1 MSKLPFDDEPMAP
14 GAPPSAAEG
23 PSGETSPKLAPATA
37 ASKRGPEVPA
47 VPNTPPKARY
57 EFSPKL
63 TAGTAPPASMPPVS
77 TAPTRQVLTV
87 SELSAT
93 IRDTLESRFQAVW
106 VEGEI
111 SNARLWNTGHL
122 YFTLKDSA
130 SQVKAVIFRGSLRYL
145 KFKPEDGL
153 RVVARGKISVYDV
166 KGEYQLICEH
176 LEPQGFGP
184 LQVAFEQLK
193 KKLAADGLFEAARKR
208 PLPALPRR
216 IGLVTSID
224 GAALRDMVRVLR
236 RRYPNAHLI
245 IAPTRVQGEGAAGE
259 IARAL
264 KLVARV
270 PHVDVIIV
278 GRGGGSL
285 EDLWAFNEE
294 VVARAIAASP
304 VPVISGVGHE
314 TDTTIADFVA
324 DLRAATPSAAAEM
337 VVGRKDQFFAHIDRI
352 CERLDAAMGHRLRR
366 LESRL
371 HLLEA
376 RPGYAGYPGRLAFR
390 GRHVSELTSAL
401 RHGAGQAVARRSR
414 RHELLRR
421 SLDQF
426 DPRHRLG
433 AIRTRLVSREAQLTA
448 AARRR
453 VTHAQGRLGGLA
465 ARLEGLSPL
474 AVLGRGYAVTW
485 DAARTRIIRDAA
497 TLRAGDA
504 IRVTLERGSLDATI
518 TRTHGPND

>member
-1 MSKLPFDDEPMAP
+1 MSKLPFDDDPPAP
-14 GAPPSAAEG
+14 AAPTAPAATAVPTVRTVPQVSASAAKG
-23 PSGETSPKLAPATA
+23 RFGETSPKAAPA
-37 ASKRGPEVPA
+37 ASAGEGGPV
-47 VPNTPPKARY
+47 
-57 EFSPKL
+57 
-63 TAGTAPPASMPPVS
+63 
-77 TAPTRQVLTV
+77 RQVLTV

-93 IRDTLESRFQAVW
+93 IRDALETRFQQVW

-130 SQVKAVIFRGSLRYL
+130 SQIKCVIFRGSLRYL

-153 RVVARGKISVYDV
+153 RVVARGKVSVYDV
-166 KGEYQLICEH
+166 KGEYQLVCEH
-176 LEPQGFGP
+176 LEPQGYGP

-193 KKLAADGLFEAARKR
+193 KKLAAEGLFETARKR

-236 RRYPNAHLI
+236 RRYPNAHLVI
-245 IAPTRVQGEGAAGE
+245 SPTRVQGEGAAAE
-259 IARAL
+259 VARAL

-278 GRGGGSL
+278 ARGGGSL

-294 VVARAIAASP
+294 VVARAIAAAP

-314 TDTTIADFVA
+314 TDVTIADFVA

-352 CERLDAAMGHRLRR
+352 GERLDAAMGNRLRR
-366 LESRL
+366 MESRL

-376 RPGYAGYPGRLAFR
+376 RPGYSGFPGRLAFR
-390 GRHVSELTSAL
+390 GRHVSELAAAL
-401 RHGAGQAVARRSR
+401 RQGAGQVIGRRARK
-414 RHELLRR
+414 HELLRR
-421 SLDQF
+421 ALDQF

-433 AIRTRLVSREAQLTA
+433 AIRTRLVARDGRLAA

-453 VTHAQGRLGGLA
+453 VTQSQSRLGSLA
-465 ARLEGLSPL
+465 ARLDGLSPL

-504 IRVTLERGSLDATI
+504 VSVTLQRGGFAATV
-518 TRTHGPND
+518 TQVTNDE